1 MNRIEVEGPGSGNKP
16 HRGGKAP
23 SRFLLASGLLPSL
36 FSPGVWDLRSVI
48 SPETE
53 GECGPTTTQ
62 VFLQCSLGEA
72 SRQPKPR
79 SVRLT
84 VAVATGAWWGEPD
97 SPVLGIVP

>member
-1 MNRIEVEGPGSGNKP
+1 MVTNSTEEAK
-16 HRGGKAP
+16 H
-23 SRFLLASGLLPSL
+23 LADSYLHQDSFTFPVLPWSLGLTVCHYGL
-36 FSPGVWDLRSVI
+36 
-48 SPETE
+48 ETE

-72 SRQPKPR
+72 CRQPKPR